1 MAESTSGGTT
11 IADRRV
17 ADIDCSS
24 EGAFTLQ
31 ECSVNFPVG
40 ETCSAGARQ
49 FAGVVCNISSKL
61 VRSVHGLIVLLVR
74 HHLCK
79 CLQSDFFLSSEKVNA
94 TVITIVLKT
103 LVIVMLIV
111 HV

>member
-61 VRSVHGLIVLLVR
+61 VRYVHGLIVYWFVIICVNVFSLTSFCPVR
-74 HHLCK
+74 K
-79 CLQSDFFLSSEKVNA
+79 SMPQ
-94 TVITIVLKT
+94 
-103 LVIVMLIV
+103 
-111 HV
+111 